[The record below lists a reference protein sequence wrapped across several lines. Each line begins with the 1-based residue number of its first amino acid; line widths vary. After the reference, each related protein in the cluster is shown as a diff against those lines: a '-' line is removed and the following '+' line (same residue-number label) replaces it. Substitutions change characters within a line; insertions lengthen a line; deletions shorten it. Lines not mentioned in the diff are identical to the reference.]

1 MAHHTL
7 LYRSGRLLGGL
18 LLVAGE
24 SVLAQPVIDDI
35 STIAAPAYT
44 FPGELPPAQAR
55 YRVVVNGIP
64 VGMDATITLT
74 PHPKG
79 YQLQF
84 QAENRFF
91 RHQEVAIFDWNN
103 CTARPHHYR
112 HASAG
117 FGIKREGEIEFD
129 WDAGQ
134 ANGSKA
140 VYPLADDALDA
151 LSVAMMARC
160 NMARAEQS
168 FEYAVAEPDGM
179 DTYQYRFMEAETLET
194 PAGKWQTVSVERD
207 YPERGRRSRFWA
219 ARELEYFMVR
229 MDHQENPFI
238 RGRIELTEFR
248 YLSGE
253 EIPSPDRQSGSTVTS
268 R

>member
-1 MAHHTL
+1 MAHLTL
-7 LYRSGRLLGGL
+7 LYRSGRLLLGL
-18 LLVAGE
+18 MLMAGE
-24 SVLAQPVIDDI
+24 SVLAQQVINGDS
-35 STIAAPAYT
+35 STVAAGYSFPAA
-44 FPGELPPAQAR
+44 LPPAQAR

-64 VGMDATITLT
+64 VGMDAMITLT
-74 PHPKG
+74 PHQKG

-84 QAENRFF
+84 RAENRFF
-91 RHQEVAIFDWNN
+91 RHEEVALFDWNN

-117 FGIKREGEIEFD
+117 FGINREGEINFD
-129 WDAGQ
+129 WIARQ

-140 VYPLADDALDA
+140 VYALADNALDA

-160 NMARAEQS
+160 NMARAEPN

-179 DTYQYRFMEAETLET
+179 DTYQYRLLKTEALET